1 VGWIIRL
8 LLNGLALFL
17 AAQLVPGIEVKGFG
31 TALLAALILGIVNTF
46 IRPVLVFFTLPISFL
61 TLGLFIFVINALL
74 FWLVGSLVPGLEVD
88 GFLSAFLGAI
98 IVSLISWVLNG
109 IWKGMRD

>member
-1 VGWIIRL
+1 MGLIVRL
-8 LLNGLALFL
+8 LLNGLAVFL

-31 TALLAALILGIVNTF
+31 TALLAALILGIVNTV

-74 FWLVGSLVPGLEVD
+74 FWLVGAFVSGFEVD
-88 GFLSAFLGAI
+88 GFFSAFFGAI
-98 IVSLISWVLNG
+98 IVSIISWVLNG
-109 IWKGMRD
+109 IWKGMRN